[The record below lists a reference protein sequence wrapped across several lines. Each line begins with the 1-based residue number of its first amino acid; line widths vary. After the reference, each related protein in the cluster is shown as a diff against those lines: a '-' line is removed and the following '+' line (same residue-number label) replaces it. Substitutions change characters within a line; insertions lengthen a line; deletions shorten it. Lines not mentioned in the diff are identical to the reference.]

1 MDKKLLLGSH
11 ISMKAPNYLVGSVNE
26 AFSYG
31 ANCFMIYTGAPQNTY
46 RKDISLLKIDEFKTK
61 LKLYDMDIKNVIV
74 HAPYI
79 INLANSI
86 NPDTYQLAKDFL
98 KTEIERVSAI
108 GIEIIVLHP
117 GSSVKAPIDTA
128 LKYLVNGL
136 NAVLDPNQKV
146 KIAIETMA
154 GKGSEVGVNFQ
165 QIKYILDNVKYPE
178 LVGVCW
184 DTCHMNDADFDLR
197 RNLENII
204 EEFDQLIGLDKLWV
218 IHLNDSKNPL
228 GSQKDRHENIGYGH
242 IGFEALLNIVYH
254 PKLQHI
260 IKILE
265 TPWTDGYA
273 PYKEEIEMIKN
284 RQFNN
289 FLNR

>member
-11 ISMKAPNYLVGSVNE
+11 ISMKAPNYLVGSVDE

-31 ANCFMIYTGAPQNTY
+31 ANCFMIYTGAPQNTH

-61 LKLYDMDIKNVIV
+61 LKLYDIDIKNVIV

-98 KTEIERVSAI
+98 KTEIERVAAI
-108 GIEIIVLHP
+108 GAEIIVLHP

-136 NAVLDPNQKV
+136 NAVLDPKQKV
-146 KIAIETMA
+146 RIAIETMA
-154 GKGSEVGVNFQ
+154 GKGNEVGVNFQ

-204 EEFDQLIGLDKLWV
+204 EEFDQLIGLDKLLV

-265 TPWTDGYA
+265 TPWTDGCA

>member
-1 MDKKLLLGSH
+1 MNKKLLLGSH
-11 ISMKAPNYLVGSVNE
+11 ISMKAPNYLVGSVDE

-31 ANCFMIYTGAPQNTY
+31 ANCFMIYTGAPQNTH
-46 RKDISLLKIDEFKTK
+46 RKDISLLKVDEFKTK
-61 LKLYDMDIKNVIV
+61 LKSYDMDIKNVIV

-98 KTEIERVSAI
+98 KTEIERVAAI
-108 GIEIIVLHP
+108 GAEIIVLHP

-136 NAVLDPNQKV
+136 NAVLDPKQKV

-154 GKGSEVGVNFQ
+154 GKGNEVGVNFQ

-204 EEFDQLIGLDKLWV
+204 EEFDQLIGLDKLLV

-265 TPWTDGYA
+265 TPWTDGVA
-273 PYKEEIEMIKN
+273 PYKEEIEMIKS